1 MPTHLILP
9 FLFIILWSS
18 AFISGKA
25 IMADATPFLALL
37 MRFAIVGAGFAA
49 LMGILQKSISL
60 ERRAIFDSL
69 LVGVLFHGIYL
80 GGVFWSMSNG
90 MPAAIAALIVSL
102 QPVITAILAG
112 PILGEQVGMRQKLG
126 VILGFIGAG
135 FVIGLDVGSAIPV
148 AGVIVCLI
156 SLGAITGGTL
166 YQKRRGSQIPVMAG
180 NLYQAIGGALFHLIF
195 MSLFEVPSVAW
206 TTNFIVGMAWQILA
220 VSGIAW
226 LILLI
231 LLKRGTASQT
241 TALFF
246 LVPPT
251 AALMGY
257 VVLAEPMTGIDI
269 GGMILASLGVYIA
282 TRPQSEITPAKA

>member
-1 MPTHLILP
+1 MPPILP
-9 FLFIILWSS
+9 FIFIILWSS

-37 MRFAIVGAGFAA
+37 IRFSIVGAGFIA
-49 LMGILQKSISL
+49 LMYLMRKPIRL
-60 ERRAIFDSL
+60 ERRAAFDSI
-69 LVGVLFHGIYL
+69 LVGVLFHGVYL
-80 GGVFWSMSNG
+80 GGVFWSMSHG

-102 QPVITAILAG
+102 QPVVTALFAG
-112 PILGEQVGMRQKLG
+112 PLLGEHVGLRQWAG
-126 VILGFIGAG
+126 TILGFLGAG
-135 FVIGLDVGSAIPV
+135 LVLGFDIGGAIPLF
-148 AGVIVCLI
+148 GVVVCLI
-156 SLGAITGGTL
+156 SLSAITGGTL
-166 YQKRRGSQIPVMAG
+166 YQKKRGADIPVMAG
-180 NLYQAIGGALFHLIF
+180 NVYQAIGGAAFHLCAMCF
-195 MSLFEVPSVAW
+195 LESPSLVW
-206 TTNFIVGMAWQILA
+206 TQNFVIGMAWQILA

-257 VVLAEPMTGIDI
+257 VVLGEPMSWVDC
-269 GGMILASLGVYIA
+269 GGMILASIGVYIA
-282 TRPQSEITPAKA
+282 TRPQSEIKLAKA